1 MDPISFLFLFA
12 CHFILDS
19 SLRSSFFF
27 IMAPRT
33 RTSSS
38 SMKRHGQGRTKN
50 LEEFV
55 VLDDGLNLEGF
66 DELDDAL
73 VELHDT
79 SKVQEWFEGSL
90 QVCMDRSGIHH
101 GHAMS
106 TRRRRTT
113 TTTPDKYLSLLILF
127 VVPFRIVR
135 RLFQTAFIPANAEGL
150 PPDYLHFQAWD
161 TAQALCSYI
170 RGCLT
175 TAALLKGAGVGD
187 STATAAGAALQWA
200 ARDASA
206 HVGGITF
213 AMWGGSQLGA
223 DSKQW
228 RLAADFMNNLGLA
241 LELASPLL
249 RGPYTFLAVACAGS
263 LCRAICGAA
272 AGASR
277 AAFTAH
283 FAASASSS
291 LDPADIAVKE
301 GTQETAASLIG
312 LAAGSLLVRCI
323 SHSIRLQWI
332 CFLTLTAAHM
342 WLNTRV
348 VLSLRLRNL
357 NRERATL
364 ALRHFLA
371 EGVAPTPAE
380 LSSRESLMPIWRRRL
395 PHVELGTPLRA
406 IVHDINGETLGDAIA
421 RCGRVAENHL
431 ARKRADGRGVA
442 VVIRRGAGA
451 QDTLAAYTHGI
462 LLSDNDL
469 RERNIAFTR
478 AFWDEY
484 SNSLIAAGWNLNAS
498 TLAPG
503 AWRADW

>member
-1 MDPISFLFLFA
+1 
-12 CHFILDS
+12 
-19 SLRSSFFF
+19 
-27 IMAPRT
+27 MAPRT

-38 SMKRHGQGRTKN
+38 SSMKRGRTN
-50 LEEFV
+50 LKEEFV
-55 VLDDGLNLEGF
+55 VLDDG
-66 DELDDAL
+66 L

-106 TRRRRTT
+106 TSSLRRT
-113 TTTPDKYLSLLILF
+113 TTTPDKYLSLLISF

-312 LAAGSLLVRCI
+312 LAAVAISCHFPSVITSFQAFLIGSRI
-323 SHSIRLQWI
+323 YAS
-332 CFLTLTAAHM
+332 
-342 WLNTRV
+342 
-348 VLSLRLRNL
+348 
-357 NRERATL
+357 
-364 ALRHFLA
+364 
-371 EGVAPTPAE
+371 PTPKDK
-380 LSSRESLMPIWRRRL
+380 L
-395 PHVELGTPLRA
+395 
-406 IVHDINGETLGDAIA
+406 
-421 RCGRVAENHL
+421 
-431 ARKRADGRGVA
+431 DGC
-442 VVIRRGAGA
+442 
-451 QDTLAAYTHGI
+451 HM
-462 LLSDNDL
+462 
-469 RERNIAFTR
+469 
-478 AFWDEY
+478 
-484 SNSLIAAGWNLNAS
+484 
-498 TLAPG
+498 
-503 AWRADW
+503 